1 MKNAF
6 KIIFLAS
13 LILIGVSCSS
23 ERGDDPRHPLFI
35 KGTKAK
41 EKLNYADAE
50 QAFIEYLE
58 TRPRSSKGHLELASL
73 YDDNLDNPYKAI
85 YHYKRYLE
93 LSPNSSDEA
102 TIASF
107 IASSEKEIYER
118 MSNGPVAW
126 NKGKNEELTVLR
138 EKEKTLLAKIEFMRR
153 ENEQIRRAAGLQ
165 ITSQSNPKK
174 TEAYPAQTDAAPK
187 TNAPAGKYPDSYIV
201 QPGDNM
207 IKIAR
212 KIYGDAKYYKKIF
225 DANKDTLP
233 TEDTPIKIG
242 QKLLIP
248 NIENNAGE

>member
-1 MKNAF
+1 MKNAS
-6 KIIFLAS
+6 KIVFLAF

-23 ERGDDPRHPLFI
+23 EKGDDPHHPLFI
-35 KGTKAK
+35 KGTRAK
-41 EKLNYADAE
+41 EKSEYANAE

-58 TRPRSSKGHLELASL
+58 ARPRSSKGHLELASL

-93 LSPNSSDEA
+93 LNPNSSDEA
-102 TIASF
+102 AIASF

-126 NKGKNEELTVLR
+126 NKGKNEELIVLR
-138 EKEKTLLAKIEFMRR
+138 EKEKTLLARMESMQR
-153 ENEQIRRAAGLQ
+153 ENEHIRRASGLQ
-165 ITSQSNPKK
+165 ITSQSHPK
-174 TEAYPAQTDAAPK
+174 TEAYAAQTDTAPK
-187 TNAPAGKYPDSYIV
+187 TTAPIGKYPDSYIV
-201 QPGDNM
+201 QPGDSM

-233 TEDTPIKIG
+233 NEDTPLKIG

-248 NIENNAGE
+248 NIENNTGE